1 MTLTIKFI
9 LYQILIIAP
18 FILGY
23 AAKKHFKN
31 PKGLSKKLI
40 NINLI
45 SIEPVIAF
53 WSILGLRLSNE
64 IFLLPAGALLIV
76 LSGFITGHFFAFT
89 AKMKGIRKSTFIIS
103 SSLANHGYT
112 MGGFI
117 CYLFLGEQGLGLAV
131 LFISY
136 FMPYIFLFIF
146 PYAKIASGKKE
157 YKNNLIKGFFL
168 NFQNMPFYAIIAALC
183 FKLAGIKRP
192 EINFPINELLMISIA
207 LYYFSLGINFS
218 FDGLRGILKENIFLV
233 LIKFMII
240 PASALLILSGINIG
254 HSIKTIILI
263 QSFMPAAIFSVAASI
278 LFDLDS
284 KFASG
289 LFVFNTIIF
298 ITIVLPVMFMFK
310 DYILNF

>member
-1 MTLTIKFI
+1 MSLTIKFF

-18 FILGY
+18 FIAGY
-23 AAKKHFKN
+23 AAKKHLKN
-31 PKGLSKKLI
+31 PKGFSKKLI
-40 NINLI
+40 NINFI
-45 SIEPVIAF
+45 SLEPVIAF

-64 IFLLPAGALLIV
+64 MIFLPAGALMLV
-76 LSGFITGHFFAFT
+76 LSGFIAGYFFSFT

-112 MGGFI
+112 MGGFV

-146 PYAKIASGKKE
+146 PYAKIASGKNE
-157 YKNNLIKGFFL
+157 YKHNIIKGFFL
-168 NFQNMPFYAIIAALC
+168 NIQNMPFYAIIAALC

-192 EINFPINELLMISIA
+192 EINFPILELLMISIA
-207 LYYFSLGINFS
+207 LYYFSLGLNFS
-218 FDGLRGILKENIFLV
+218 FDELKGITKENIFLI

-240 PASALLILSGINIG
+240 PAAALLILSGIKIN

-263 QSFMPAAIFSVAASI
+263 QSFMPAAIYSVAASI

-289 LFVFNTIIF
+289 LFVVNTITF